1 MKINVDAFYLVFPFL
16 TSHWSTVL
24 TLPVSA
30 GVYNTATSL
39 LSCGPRTPDG
49 GVKENW
55 ETTSSS
61 RNCFRIKAK
70 DKTKGLSGITKVML
84 NFVFL
89 FKLSRCSLYEQ

>member
-1 MKINVDAFYLVFPFL
+1 MKRNVDAFYLVFPFL

-61 RNCFRIKAK
+61 RNCFRIKTK
-70 DKTKGLSGITKVML
+70 DKTKGLSSIT
-84 NFVFL
+84 
-89 FKLSRCSLYEQ
+89 